1 VENNNHGLTTLTS
14 IKKQEY
20 WNLYFSKSYDRIA
33 DTMTQ
38 KLGWTTSLRTK
49 PLMIDKLAEFVREF
63 HLGVYSD
70 LIISEMFTYIIED
83 NGKTNAQVGCFDDTV
98 MATAIMLQLLLEGK
112 GDFYVPEIPL
122 DQRDKVTREV
132 VDELFEK
139 QEDDEYSD

>member
-1 VENNNHGLTTLTS
+1 
-14 IKKQEY
+14 
-20 WNLYFSKSYDRIA
+20 
-33 DTMTQ
+33 
-38 KLGWTTSLRTK
+38 
-49 PLMIDKLAEFVREF
+49 MIDKLAEFVREF